1 MRVINSMHTCICEED
16 FDVIVVKNVNKWL
29 QMKSLGKFGKYF
41 KSIEMNT
48 KLLVQNKITFIRKIL
63 LKNAAHV

>member
-41 KSIEMNT
+41 KSQW
-48 KLLVQNKITFIRKIL
+48 LDSS
-63 LKNAAHV
+63 